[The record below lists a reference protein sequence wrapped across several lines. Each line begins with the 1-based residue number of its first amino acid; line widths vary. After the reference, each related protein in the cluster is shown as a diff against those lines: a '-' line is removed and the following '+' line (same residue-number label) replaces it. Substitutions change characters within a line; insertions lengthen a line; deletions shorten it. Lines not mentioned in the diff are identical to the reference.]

1 MILLEPE
8 KAVRMALELGADY
21 AEIRAEN
28 IERLEIIM
36 RNDELH
42 ISTRET
48 GGFGVRVLLNGAWGF
63 FSANSEPDL
72 QKAVKMAV
80 KMARINKGNVK
91 LAGIRPVNDVVKSPM
106 KFKPSDVPLE
116 EKMEFLQHI
125 LKKLP
130 FEGVRSR
137 TIAYRDFE
145 GKKTLITSEGTKIE
159 WELAG
164 IRMEASV
171 IVSTDGRD
179 ANLFEIHGSVER
191 GFEAMDEF
199 ESKLTTSLKGQV
211 NAFLHG
217 KKPKL
222 HDVPVLVSPY
232 FAGFVAHE
240 ALGHLVEA
248 DLFPNT
254 PLSGKIGE
262 RIAPEFVHL
271 SDGNVKNGHG
281 NDVYDDEGVPVR
293 KVEPVKDGILRELLV
308 NRAKAF
314 EFGLEPNGHARAQS
328 YAHEPIIRMR
338 NTYFE
343 PADWSL
349 DELVS
354 EVKRGYYLM
363 RPGPGQTG
371 FDSSFTVAV
380 LEGYLIENGEIK
392 EPIFNATASGVA
404 LEALRNIRGL
414 GRELE
419 FENSYCGKGQVV
431 TVSMGGPHVL
441 FERGIR
447 VV

>member
-145 GKKTLITSEGTKIE
+145 GKKTLITSCLLYT
-159 WELAG
+159 
-164 IRMEASV
+164 SP
-171 IVSTDGRD
+171 SPRD
-179 ANLFEIHGSVER
+179 S
-191 GFEAMDEF
+191 
-199 ESKLTTSLKGQV
+199 
-211 NAFLHG
+211 
-217 KKPKL
+217 
-222 HDVPVLVSPY
+222 
-232 FAGFVAHE
+232 
-240 ALGHLVEA
+240 
-248 DLFPNT
+248 
-254 PLSGKIGE
+254 
-262 RIAPEFVHL
+262 
-271 SDGNVKNGHG
+271 
-281 NDVYDDEGVPVR
+281 
-293 KVEPVKDGILRELLV
+293 
-308 NRAKAF
+308 
-314 EFGLEPNGHARAQS
+314 
-328 YAHEPIIRMR
+328 
-338 NTYFE
+338 
-343 PADWSL
+343 
-349 DELVS
+349 
-354 EVKRGYYLM
+354 
-363 RPGPGQTG
+363 
-371 FDSSFTVAV
+371 
-380 LEGYLIENGEIK
+380 
-392 EPIFNATASGVA
+392 
-404 LEALRNIRGL
+404 
-414 GRELE
+414 
-419 FENSYCGKGQVV
+419 
-431 TVSMGGPHVL
+431 
-441 FERGIR
+441 
-447 VV
+447 